1 MATKKI
7 VSSKINGIGVMRQ
20 FVTQG
25 KSKGISDQINGR
37 ALKKAYCGIDND
49 NITTYVQK
57 RQWVI
62 SLNDYLYP
70 PYVECEY
77 VM

>member
-7 VSSKINGIGVMRQ
+7 VGSKMNGIGVMRQ
-20 FVTQG
+20 FKTDG
-25 KSKGISDQINGR
+25 KTKGISDQISGK
-37 ALKKAYCGIDND
+37 ALKKAYCSIDND

-57 RQWVI
+57 RLWVI
-62 SLNDYLYP
+62 NLNDYLYP

>member
-7 VSSKINGIGVMRQ
+7 VASKINAIGAMRQ
-20 FVTQG
+20 FKTDG
-25 KSKGISDQINGR
+25 KSKGLFDQISDK
-37 ALKKAYCGIDND
+37 ALKKPYCSIDSD

-57 RQWVI
+57 REWVI
-62 SLNDYLYP
+62 NLNDYLYP